1 MTEQEWL
8 ENRKYVH
15 PVEKEEFKFE
25 EEDEDDQKKQLE
37 QLKDMFKMSKPLLWS
52 NILDLPG

>member
-37 QLKDMFKMSKPLLWS
+37 QLKDMFKMSKPLL
-52 NILDLPG
+52 